1 MQAADE
7 YEFLADKFKTQPVI
21 TDTYPI
27 EMVMTFQFFHGSYC
41 SQVFCQFHLIDDLTD
56 TAQQ

>member
-1 MQAADE
+1 MEAADE
-7 YEFLADKFKTQPVI
+7 YEFIADELKTQPVI

-27 EMVMTFQFFHGSYC
+27 EMVMTFQFFHGSDC
-41 SQVFCQFHLIDDLTD
+41 GQAFCLFHLIYDLTD